1 MPKVS
6 VVIPTFNREKYV
18 VETVESVLAQT
29 LQDVEIVVVDDGST
43 DDTRRVLSRFGDRIR
58 YVYQENRGRSSA
70 RNRGISEST
79 GRYVLFL
86 DSDDLLL
93 PPALE
98 TLTTFLDAH
107 PETGLAYSDGY
118 YCDADGVC
126 FRKLSSLRPVVDHD
140 RPLETLVVMNF
151 IIAPHSALVR
161 RRDLA
166 AIGPP
171 YFDEALTGPEDTD
184 LWIRLAA
191 AGCRFGYVDGL
202 ICKYRWHG
210 TNTFSPRSE
219 VAAQA
224 WESIKRF
231 KFKILDSSYFPGLS
245 LETQRLFLYQL
256 LLHDLEGSP
265 TEQQVVLERPQFQA
279 LPADVQAGLW
289 YLVGIDNVTR
299 DPQPDLGRVQL
310 ETARRL
316 APANPKY
323 AGALLASRLSRSLL
337 GGAVRARRTLQRV
350 FRREPPIRSPFDPR
364 FTAGEKVHHDV

>member
-1 MPKVS
+1 MPTVS
-6 VVIPTFNREKYV
+6 VIIPTYNREHYV
-18 VETVESVLAQT
+18 VETVESALAQT
-29 LQDVEIVVVDDGST
+29 LEDVEVVVVDDGST
-43 DDTRRVLSRFGDRIR
+43 DDTRHVLSQFGSRIR

-70 RNRGISEST
+70 RNRGIVETT
-79 GRYVLFL
+79 GRYILFL

-98 TLTTFLDAH
+98 SLATFLDAH
-107 PETGLAYSDGY
+107 PGVGLAYSDGY

-126 FRKLSSLRPVVDHD
+126 FRKLSSLRPVIDHD
-140 RPLETLVVMNF
+140 RPLETLVMMNF
-151 IIAPHSALVR
+151 IIAPHSAMVR
-161 RRDLA
+161 RRHLE

-191 AGCRFGYVDGL
+191 AGCRFGYIDGL

-219 VAAQA
+219 IAPQA

-231 KFKILDSSYFPGLS
+231 KLKILNSGYFPGLA

-256 LLHDLEGSP
+256 LVHDLRGSP
-265 TEQQVVLERPQFQA
+265 EEQQAVLEHDQFQA
-279 LPADVQAGLW
+279 LPEDVKAALW
-289 YLVGIDNVTR
+289 YLVGIDNVI
-299 DPQPDLGRVQL
+299 DGQQPDLGRVQL
-310 ETARRL
+310 RTACRL

-323 AGALLASRLSRSLL
+323 TGALLTSRLSRSLL
-337 GGAVRARRTLQRV
+337 GELVQARRKLQRAL
-350 FRREPPIRSPFDPR
+350 RREPPIRSPFDPR
-364 FTAGEKVHHDV
+364 FIKEGDASP